1 MSLNRDEACR
11 QAKKK
16 LLLTYDPLPE
26 RREAYFQYVLGE
38 FVPALEQMGLSLCEA
53 WHTAYGSYPL
63 RLSGFIAINESD
75 IEEILASED
84 FIELEER
91 LQEFV
96 DNYNRRV
103 VEYRNSF
110 QF

>member
-1 MSLNRDEACR
+1 MAVDRDEACS
-11 QAKKK
+11 QARKK
-16 LLLTYDPLPE
+16 LLLTYDPIPE

-53 WHTAYGSYPL
+53 WHTAYGAYPL
-63 RLSGFIAINESD
+63 RLSGFIAINETD
-75 IEEILASED
+75 IEDILASED
-84 FIELEER
+84 FLELEER

-96 DNYNRRV
+96 ANYNRRV
-103 VEYRNSF
+103 VHYRSNF

>member
-1 MSLNRDEACR
+1 MAIDRNEACK

-16 LLLTYDPLPE
+16 LLLTYDPIPE

-63 RLSGFIAINESD
+63 RLNGFIAIDETD

-96 DNYNRRV
+96 INYNRRV
-103 VEYRNSF
+103 VHYSSSF

>member
-1 MSLNRDEACR
+1 MSVNRDEACK

-38 FVPALEQMGLSLCEA
+38 FMPALEQMGLSLCEA

-103 VEYRNSF
+103 VEYSNSF

>member
-1 MSLNRDEACR
+1 MALDRDEVCR

-16 LLLTYDPLPE
+16 LLLSYDPIPE

-63 RLSGFIAINESD
+63 RLSGFIAIND
-75 IEEILASED
+75 ATIEEILVSED
-84 FIELEER
+84 FIELEAR
-91 LQEFV
+91 LQEYV
-96 DNYNRRV
+96 ANYERRV
-103 VEYRNSF
+103 VHYSRNF

>member
-1 MSLNRDEACR
+1 MAVDREEACK

-16 LLLTYDPLPE
+16 LLLTYDPIPE

-63 RLSGFIAINESD
+63 RLNGFIAMDETD

-91 LQEFV
+91 LQKFV
-96 DNYNRRV
+96 ENYKRRV
-103 VEYRNSF
+103 VYFSRNF